1 MKQKDEILTRS
12 IDTVIEIV
20 LKPGQMLIIPP
31 GWWHEVKSLDLSV
44 SVNIWTAEPRLD
56 KTEREK
62 EALTRIMG
70 SLCQGKISTPSV
82 EDDFGDIDQ
91 LLNKATAFQL
101 AALLHTNS
109 LKLFIDFTQAHDI
122 ELTDFMRNDESPFNS
137 SALHFA
143 ACNPDSECMR
153 YVQTF
158 KEKLS
163 VHEINH

>member
-12 IDTVIEIV
+12 IDTVVEII

-56 KTEREK
+56 KAEREK

-91 LLNKATAFQL
+91 LLKFMPKSNLPFEKDHQL
-101 AALLHTNS
+101 FHTLTHPKVIETIMSVYKNS
-109 LKLFIDFTQAHDI
+109 
-122 ELTDFMRNDESPFNS
+122 
-137 SALHFA
+137 
-143 ACNPDSECMR
+143 
-153 YVQTF
+153 
-158 KEKLS
+158 
-163 VHEINH
+163 